1 MFGFDTPVEETVF
14 YKEVI
19 QEGIDKGREEERKQA
34 VNAFEAYLKE
44 ELESGVITKEGYQQ
58 RISAFRARLAGNQ
71 GEA

>member
-19 QEGIDKGREEERKQA
+19 QEGLDKKEKQA
-34 VNAFEAYLKE
+34 INAFEIHLKGQ
-44 ELESGVITKEGYQQ
+44 LERGVISKEDYQQ
-58 RISAFRARLAGNQ
+58 EASAFRARLADKQ